1 MKKVLIT
8 AFEPFDVWSANS
20 SWLTLVELTKELPDT
35 MDITTRLYP
44 VDFAQVQQRLEADLE
59 TEFDIALHLG
69 QASGATEFRLE
80 SIALNTAAENSTG
93 PFRKLVD
100 DGPTA
105 IESGLPMDRFAATL
119 QSAGI
124 PASLSFHAGTYLC
137 NAIFY
142 LSSYIATRNSMRTQC
157 GFIHLPLTP
166 TQTANH
172 RAEALPSMP
181 ADFMAGGLRLVLE
194 EIAGAGRGGL
204 I

>member
-44 VDFAQVQQRLEADLE
+44 VDFAQVEQRLEADLE

-80 SIALNTAAENSTG
+80 SIALNIAAENSTG

-100 DGPTA
+100 DGPAA

-119 QSAGI
+119 RSAGI
-124 PASLSFHAGTYLC
+124 PASQSFHAGTYLC

-142 LSSYIATRNSMRTQC
+142 LSSHIATRNSMRTRC